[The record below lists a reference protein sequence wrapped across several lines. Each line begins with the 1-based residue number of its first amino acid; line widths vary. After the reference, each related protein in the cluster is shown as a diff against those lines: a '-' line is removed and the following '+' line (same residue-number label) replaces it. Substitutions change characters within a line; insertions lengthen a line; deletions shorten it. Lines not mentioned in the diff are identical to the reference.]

1 MDAGDCAP
9 LDGEGR
15 MMPPREEPLRDL
27 VANAFVLAESL
38 ENDRRPQAAALV
50 RELVAR
56 VVPTKI
62 VRTGGSHPKRIVI
75 DEPIKQTKRGIW
87 CEQCDRMVDR
97 ACASKFCKVT
107 S

>member
-1 MDAGDCAP
+1 
-9 LDGEGR
+9 

-27 VANAFVLAESL
+27 LANAYVLAESL

-62 VRTGGSHPKRIVI
+62 VRSGGANPKKIVP
-75 DEPIKQTKRGIW
+75 DVLEPIVQNKRGVW
-87 CEQCDRMVDR
+87 CDQCDKLVQKG
-97 ACASKFCKVT
+97 CASKFCKVAA
-107 S
+107 